1 MADALGRP
9 VALSEVEEGSSRG
22 AALLALEALGHIER
36 ADGVDAPLGEVYDPD
51 PEHTEAYRGAVD
63 RQRALYDAVAS
74 MPAPQPPE
82 GPAPVR

>member
-1 MADALGRP
+1 M
-9 VALSEVEEGSSRG
+9 SQVEEGSSRG

-36 ADGVDAPLGEVYDPD
+36 AEEVDAPLGETYEPDPD
-51 PEHTEAYRGAVD
+51 RSEAYRGAQE
-63 RQRALYDAVAS
+63 RQAALYDAVTS